1 LSPEERSEIA
11 RQAAAAR
18 WGTPAPSNL
27 PLATYGSPDRPLRIS
42 NMEIPCYVLDDG
54 RRVLVQRGMVT
65 ALGMARG
72 SSAGT
77 GGDRL
82 AKFTAGKALEP
93 FVSEHLSTVTTRPI
107 RFRTGGGV
115 IAYGYE
121 ATVLAD
127 ICEAVLAA
135 RKANR

>member
-1 LSPEERSEIA
+1 MDEKKASEAARALGRLGAAEGGKARAAKLSPEERSEIA

-93 FVSEHLSTVTTRPI
+93 FVSEHLSTVT
-107 RFRTGGGV
+107 
-115 IAYGYE
+115 
-121 ATVLAD
+121 
-127 ICEAVLAA
+127 
-135 RKANR
+135 